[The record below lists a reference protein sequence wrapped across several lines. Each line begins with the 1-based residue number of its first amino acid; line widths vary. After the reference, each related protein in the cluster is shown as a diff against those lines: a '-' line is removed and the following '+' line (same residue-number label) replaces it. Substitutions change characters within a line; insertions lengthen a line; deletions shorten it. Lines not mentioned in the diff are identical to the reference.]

1 MTLRPAIERH
11 LPAVD
16 SLLRDILA
24 APSERFKSLYGM
36 MQYHHGWLDE
46 QLRPVHA
53 DSGKRVRPLLCLLC
67 CEACGGEAKAALPV
81 AAAVELIHSFSL
93 VHDDIQDNSPL
104 RRHRPTVWAL
114 WGIAHAINVGDVLYA
129 AAHQA
134 LLRLRGTAPAEVI
147 LSLAEEFESTCVRIC
162 EGQYL
167 DMGFET
173 QDDVEWDDYVA
184 MIERKTGVLMSYA
197 AWSGA
202 TVAGAEQERAE
213 RLRAFGMEMGMAFQ
227 IQDDVLGIWGQEE
240 ETGKSGSS
248 DIASAKKTLPLLH
261 ALRTLPAAQASE
273 LAALYR
279 APERDDRA
287 VDRAR
292 ELIEVSGARERCE
305 ELAGEWYG
313 RALASLRAAQPE
325 PGPAQA
331 LEEMLD
337 MLARRRS

>member
-1 MTLRPAIERH
+1 MNSCGQSMPTREARSPAP
-11 LPAVD
+11 LSA
-16 SLLRDILA
+16 LLR
-24 APSERFKSLYGM
+24 
-36 MQYHHGWLDE
+36 
-46 QLRPVHA
+46 
-53 DSGKRVRPLLCLLC
+53 
-67 CEACGGEAKAALPV
+67 ACGGKEGCLPM
-81 AAAVELIHSFSL
+81 ATAVELIHSFSL

-213 RLRAFGMEMGMAFQ
+213 RLRAFGMRWAWRSRSRTMSW
-227 IQDDVLGIWGQEE
+227 V
-240 ETGKSGSS
+240 SGGRKRRR
-248 DIASAKKTLPLLH
+248 ASPAPPTLP
-261 ALRTLPAAQASE
+261 RRRRRCPSCM
-273 LAALYR
+273 
-279 APERDDRA
+279 P
-287 VDRAR
+287 
-292 ELIEVSGARERCE
+292 SGRCQ
-305 ELAGEWYG
+305 
-313 RALASLRAAQPE
+313 RHRLASWPRSTGPRNGTIGRWTE
-325 PGPAQA
+325 PG
-331 LEEMLD
+331 
-337 MLARRRS
+337 S